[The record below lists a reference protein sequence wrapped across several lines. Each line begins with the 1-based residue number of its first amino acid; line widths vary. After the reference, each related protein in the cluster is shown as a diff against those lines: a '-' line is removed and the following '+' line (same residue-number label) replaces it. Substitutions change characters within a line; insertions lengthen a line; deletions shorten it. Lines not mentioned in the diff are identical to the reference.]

1 MRRIG
6 DLQDGRYPISTCGND
21 EGDVVSETA
30 RWRAEVF
37 VSLRPGVN
45 DPQGLAVRDGLRRLG
60 YEEVEDVRVGRYV
73 QVWLRAP
80 DVETAERRVAAMCE
94 QLLANPVVEHYRFSI
109 EPA

>member
-1 MRRIG
+1 MSG
-6 DLQDGRYPISTCGND
+6 A
-21 EGDVVSETA
+21 A
-30 RWRAEVF
+30 RWRAEVY

-60 YEEVEDVRVGRYV
+60 YDEVEDVRVGRYV

-80 DVETAERRVAAMCE
+80 DAESAQRRVAQMCE
-94 QLLANPVVEHYRFSI
+94 QLLANPVVEQYRFVV